1 MSENEAQRVTAGP
14 DVAGLRLD
22 QALARLFPQYSRSR
36 LKEWVLSGLV
46 SVDGRE
52 LRPRD
57 RLAGGETILLRPEPD
72 RDETVKAQAIPLR
85 VIYEDDSIIVIDKPA
100 GLVVH
105 PGAGNPAGT
114 LQNALL
120 HHRPAL
126 AGVPR
131 AGIVHRLD
139 KDTSGIMIVAG
150 SLESHTH
157 LVRQI
162 GERAV
167 RREYR
172 AVCNGVMTAG
182 GTIDAPIGRHPADR
196 LRMTVREGGKPA
208 VTHYRVVARFRA
220 HTDVRAS
227 LETGRTHQIR
237 VHLSH
242 RGYPLVGDR
251 LYGGRARVPPGAT
264 GELVE
269 ALRGFGRQAL
279 HARRLEFSHPG
290 SGETVRFE
298 APLPDDFAALLL
310 ALELDARAEAP

>member
-1 MSENEAQRVTAGP
+1 MSENEEHNVTATS

-36 LKEWVLSGLV
+36 LKEWVLAGLV
-46 SVDGRE
+46 TVDGAQ

-57 RLAGGETILLRPEPD
+57 RLAGTEAISLTPLPEP
-72 RDETVKAQAIPLR
+72 DETVKPQAIPIN
-85 VIYEDDSIIVIDKPA
+85 VVYEDESIIVIDKPP

-105 PGAGNPAGT
+105 PGAGNPEGT

-126 AGVPR
+126 SEVPR

-139 KDTSGIMIVAG
+139 KDTSGIMVVAG

-162 GERAV
+162 GDRSV

-182 GTIDAPIGRHPADR
+182 GTIDAPIGRHQSDR
-196 LRMTVREGGKPA
+196 LRMAVRQAGRPA
-208 VTHYRVVARFRA
+208 VTHYRVVSRYRA

-237 VHLSH
+237 VHLAH

-251 LYGGRARVPPGAT
+251 LYGGRSRVPPGAT
-264 GELVE
+264 EELLA
-269 ALRGFGRQAL
+269 ALRGFDRQAL
-279 HARRLEFSHPG
+279 HARRLEFEHPG

-298 APLPDDFAALLL
+298 APLPHDFTTLLAAL
-310 ALELDARAEAP
+310 ERDARTAAS